1 LGEGGKK
8 ELIERVGKK
17 VAVFG
22 VFFWKFFAR
31 FACQSKKRI
40 VWGGELIPNASS
52 CSELGRKWAGKTN
65 IIEEKKLL
73 KK

>member
-1 LGEGGKK
+1 
-8 ELIERVGKK
+8 LIERVGKK

-22 VFFWKFFAR
+22 VFFLEIFCKI
-31 FACQSKKRI
+31 CVPVEKKNCL
-40 VWGGELIPNASS
+40 GGLIPNASS

>member
-1 LGEGGKK
+1 LGEGGK

-22 VFFWKFFAR
+22 VFFFGNFLQDLRASR
-31 FACQSKKRI
+31 KKELF
-40 VWGGELIPNASS
+40 GGGLIPNASS